1 MDTGQHWALCWV
13 TLGNCVWQTKWQRAA
28 SRADHSKFAQNSC
41 DDNKSRAGTVS
52 SSLNHFHT
60 RSPGWAGS
68 VWGEMITTAQTQ
80 LCRAKTHSRDIV
92 IRAQYTLWSRLPMY
106 LLYTLTHICTEN
118 INCDDDHQ
126 WWKMCGFESHFVS
139 NSFSSVDLVQQW
151 VRKKFLCPNLY
162 LISMNFS
169 DYVV

>member
-106 LLYTLTHICTEN
+106 LHYTHIYL
-118 INCDDDHQ
+118 HRKYKLRR
-126 WWKMCGFESHFVS
+126 W
-139 NSFSSVDLVQQW
+139 SSVVKN
-151 VRKKFLCPNLY
+151 VRFW
-162 LISMNFS
+162 ISFRFEQLLLS
-169 DYVV
+169 RLGAAVSPEEIPLP

>member
-13 TLGNCVWQTKWQRAA
+13 TPGNCVWHTKWQRA

-68 VWGEMITTAQTQ
+68 VWGDDDNHSQTQ
-80 LCRAKTHSRDIV
+80 VCRAKTHSWDIV
-92 IRAQYTLWSRLPMY
+92 IRTQYTLWSLLLMY
-106 LLYTLTHICTEN
+106 LHSTLIFAQKTATMIISGEKCAVLN
-118 INCDDDHQ
+118 LISFQAASPQLSRCSS
-126 WWKMCGFESHFVS
+126 ESGR
-139 NSFSSVDLVQQW
+139 NSFA
-151 VRKKFLCPNLY
+151 
-162 LISMNFS
+162 LICI
-169 DYVV
+169 